1 MSWVEWK
8 MKLWG
13 DPKQQYFIGKK
24 TKAKTKQNKQKTWMN
39 NLFLK
44 VLTESLWHFSNSEI
58 MKSSLSSY
66 NNLQLYSTI
75 SFSSKAHIILST
87 GYNCITVVT
96 CTMRCLLNPLKWNE
110 MQTLVAYDLVNGC
123 VVC

>member
-39 NLFLK
+39 
-44 VLTESLWHFSNSEI
+44 
-58 MKSSLSSY
+58 
-66 NNLQLYSTI
+66 
-75 SFSSKAHIILST
+75 SFSVVACTQDDMSFWT
-87 GYNCITVVT
+87 ERDCTV
-96 CTMRCLLNPLKWNE
+96 
-110 MQTLVAYDLVNGC
+110 
-123 VVC
+123 